1 MWNSTL
7 TYIKKWICSSS
18 LTNLFGSLSNS
29 QRTWDFWSPSSIH
42 NPPILHQVPNYTQ
55 SIMNASLAFF
65 NNLQHSK
72 HNKKIQFK
80 VIYNIK
86 YMFCYEQFKF
96 SFRMKKPLSSTNMFT
111 QLTILLPPLMKMVT
125 ALELLQSSITN
136 ILSLVVPNDSSLT
149 IPAFPNFSFV
159 SSSNRGTILPPVAM
173 AIN

>member
-7 TYIKKWICSSS
+7 TYVKKWICSSS

-65 NNLQHSK
+65 NDLQHSK

-80 VIYNIK
+80 VIYIILNTCFLMNNLNFHSEWKNHFHQQICLPNLP
-86 YMFCYEQFKF
+86 FCYLPWWRWWLPWSYCSPQSPT
-96 SFRMKKPLSSTNMFT
+96 SFLWWYQMTVL
-111 QLTILLPPLMKMVT
+111 
-125 ALELLQSSITN
+125 
-136 ILSLVVPNDSSLT
+136 
-149 IPAFPNFSFV
+149 
-159 SSSNRGTILPPVAM
+159 
-173 AIN
+173 